1 MAAAA
6 VTVRA
11 VVVEDPASLEGDQQ
25 NLLRPWLTMTHLQSQ
40 PSQKRNLAGKAVAA
54 TGLAEDEE
62 APMVEILAVAPRV
75 AAGPAAAAQV
85 VALEES
91 AMAVD
96 AAGLLEA
103 SGSLDCAAT
112 EVVPAPARRVRGAVV
127 AMDVATLAMVEV
139 AKAVVGMAVVV
150 SGVAGSAVAA
160 LAVAVGTVVVAPVAA
175 GKQGVVMVEVLP
187 GTVACEVVG
196 SVAVGLVVA
205 RLVEA
210 G

>member
-1 MAAAA
+1 M
-6 VTVRA
+6 TVRA
-11 VVVEDPASLEGDQQ
+11 GVVEDPASLEGDQQ

-127 AMDVATLAMVEV
+127 AMDVATLATLAMVEV